1 MHQLIIIVFWN
12 DRGSFFFTKLFI
24 LVTAEIIEEAQ
35 NEVLGCFNRSI
46 GGSIV
51 INPTAITI
59 TAITV
64 KCKSSIV
71 KIFIRMPTLSSV
83 AVNKS
88 RSLLSLDTVI
98 KVV

>member
-1 MHQLIIIVFWN
+1 M
-12 DRGSFFFTKLFI
+12 
-24 LVTAEIIEEAQ
+24 IIEEAQ

-51 INPTAITI
+51 INL

-64 KCKSSIV
+64 IAITVKYKIV

-98 KVV
+98 KID

>member
-1 MHQLIIIVFWN
+1 M
-12 DRGSFFFTKLFI
+12 FI

-51 INPTAITI
+51 INLTAITI

-83 AVNKS
+83 AVSVAVNKS

-98 KVV
+98 KLV